1 MYAMYVVSKAELCQS
16 FEPSSFLCQC
26 TIQGHR
32 NGSFSRGARP
42 LVNKSQ
48 YVEAELNKKSY
59 SGPKITT
66 AWKSILYRSK
76 ITLYRNPW
84 KKGVYYEFSKI
95 NILLTQQLKVLVAS
109 SIKAVLWN
117 VRFSRI
123 LIYDYFEPIWDT
135 CSGVPVHIRKDADR
149 SLPLVSRVYVGLILS
164 RYIVWISYLL
174 HRITFYVHNWHYV
187 IQLVRQEC
195 PKYLLVQ
202 NLIRKMQ

>member
-84 KKGVYYEFSKI
+84 KKGVYYEFSKN

-109 SIKAVLWN
+109 SIKA
-117 VRFSRI
+117 
-123 LIYDYFEPIWDT
+123 WDT

-202 NLIRKMQ
+202 NLIRKIQ